1 MARNVRSEKS
11 PRQGKPAAPRR
22 PGRAAAPR
30 PKTADA
36 KPFRAEKPSRPGAPG
51 RPSPRPKTADSKP
64 FRADKPARPG
74 APDRPSSRPK
84 ASSSKPFRAGRPS
97 RPGAPDRSAPR
108 PEGGGDAPRPPRPAH
123 APRPLR
129 PGRPPRPAVKAAR
142 AAAADRGPA
151 ANVVHVRWTKTRSLQ
166 LPGIAEAKE
175 FFRQETLEHA
185 VEKLLAGRD
194 PLLQP
199 ALRKLLGTAPL
210 FSLTFDLAWEEAHRF
225 CYLVTASN
233 RNRDKGTAVLMLARN
248 HQEYGVAL
256 RAECE
261 NARALYEADPKHVA
275 PFLGA
280 GFVYLPDRYKRAE
293 MGRELPAWLAAW
305 PADAA
310 PMAVGNA
317 VQLAAGGAG
326 GVRLLTRRDTDKIRA
341 GIVTL
346 LFRVWRAQTGR
357 SLNLSALRPQDFL
370 VAREGDSGLRPVLLG
385 TRARLMALPAEKF
398 VRRVLAAVWDTP
410 SGPFSLAPPDPAL
423 FLEAVTAAC
432 GEEGRALVAGALAPP
447 AGGGAARQVRNTA
460 LPRDYVENLRQLM
473 LK

>member
-22 PGRAAAPR
+22 PGRPAAPR
-30 PKTADA
+30 PKTTDA
-36 KPFRAEKPSRPGAPG
+36 
-51 RPSPRPKTADSKP
+51 KP

-74 APDRPSSRPK
+74 APARPSPRPK
-84 ASSSKPFRAGRPS
+84 TADAKPFRAGRPS
-97 RPGAPDRSAPR
+97 RPGPR
-108 PEGGGDAPRPPRPAH
+108 PEGGDAAPRPPRPAH

-151 ANVVHVRWTKTRSLQ
+151 ANIVHVKWTKTRSLQ
-166 LPGIAEAKE
+166 LPGLAEAKE
-175 FFRQETLEHA
+175 FFRHETLEHA
-185 VEKLLAGRD
+185 VEKLLVSRD

-199 ALRKLLGTAPL
+199 ALRKLLGDAPL
-210 FSLTFDLAWEEAHRF
+210 FSLTLDLAWEEAHRF

-280 GFVYLPDRYKRAE
+280 GFVYLPDRYRRAE

-310 PMAVGNA
+310 PMAPGNPA
-317 VQLAAGGAG
+317 QLAAGGAG

-346 LFRVWRAQTGR
+346 LFRVWRAQAGR

-370 VAREGDSGLRPVLLG
+370 VAREGDAGLRPVLLG

-398 VRRVLAAVWDTP
+398 VRRVLAAAWDSP
-410 SGPFSLAPPDPAL
+410 SGPFALAPSDPAL

-460 LPRDYVENLRQLM
+460 LARDYVENLRQLM